1 MNVYDVRQS
10 NRTTDLHRPAINS
23 MTFGGSTLMR
33 SDSKLTAMLLICLK
47 VIIVPH
53 NKEIS
58 HMDENGM
65 VVLCTLQCG
74 YIALTYH
81 L

>member
-10 NRTTDLHRPAINS
+10 NRTTELHRPAINS
-23 MTFGGSTLMR
+23 MTFGGSTLMC
-33 SDSKLTAMLLICLK
+33 SDSELTAMLLICLE

-58 HMDENGM
+58 RADANGT
-65 VVLCTLQCG
+65 VVLRTLQCG
-74 YIALTYH
+74 YATLTHH